1 MLYEDVFQRLNTE
14 GIDYLV
20 VGGVAL
26 VLHGVVRLTADLDLM
41 ILLEETNI
49 SKFIEV
55 MEELGYKPKAPVSAR
70 SIIEPEA
77 RARLIEEKNMTVFS
91 FFHPEEAICLIDI
104 FIKEPVDYTTL
115 KNTSVRMTSGKVEIP
130 VVSIDG
136 LIALKKIS
144 GRPQDLADIAALE
157 EVKRK

>member
-1 MLYEDVFQRLNTE
+1 MLYEDVFQKLNE
-14 GIDYLV
+14 KGIDYLV
-20 VGGVAL
+20 VGGIAL

-41 ILLEETNI
+41 ILLNETNI
-49 SKFIEV
+49 SRFVGV
-55 MEELGYKPKAPVSAR
+55 MEELGYKPKVPVSTGY
-70 SIIEPEA
+70 IIDPKTRE
-77 RARLIEEKNMTVFS
+77 RLIEEKNMTVFS